1 MGGQA
6 ATDFGTRCWNVCLA
20 GFSGLI
26 SASNLASRCPSARWP
41 WFPVPR
47 AFRWPPTQRCGA
59 ILCGRESQ
67 VLVASSSAISMRGG
81 ALAAQTHCFAGRG
94 RQACSSVSRGSGYL
108 GEKQPGCTAD
118 TYSATFS
125 TPLRGPQAV
134 TKELASSESEVLLTL
149 QHKADTLKL
158 CSQQDRGPSGLWP
171 EGMAPC
177 SLQCRFWVTKLQRR
191 FRPHARQMS

>member
-1 MGGQA
+1 MSVWLASVDKYQPAIWHQGALQLVGRGFLCPEHLDGLQPKDVARFSADEKVKCLLQA
-6 ATDFGTRCWNVCLA
+6 ALQ
-20 GFSGLI
+20 
-26 SASNLASRCPSARWP
+26 SACRAARL
-41 WFPVPR
+41 R
-47 AFRWPPTQRCGA
+47 RKHIA
-59 ILCGRESQ
+59 SQ
-67 VLVASSSAISMRGG
+67 VE
-81 ALAAQTHCFAGRG
+81 AGRPVAASAEAAATLV
-94 RQACSSVSRGSGYL
+94 RSSQAA
-108 GEKQPGCTAD
+108 AD